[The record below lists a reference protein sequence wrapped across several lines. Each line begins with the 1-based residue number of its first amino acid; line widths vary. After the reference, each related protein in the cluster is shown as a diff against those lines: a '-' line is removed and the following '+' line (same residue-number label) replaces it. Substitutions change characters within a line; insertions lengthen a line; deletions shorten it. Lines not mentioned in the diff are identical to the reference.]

1 MNPSSPDQFRQSV
14 GSRTGRQG
22 TVASTVRLLVSQRLA
37 AAPMFCRSML
47 VLAAL
52 SLGGCGGGGAGDG
65 GSDGGAGGVGGAE
78 SAPSGAS
85 QSCPLTD
92 EQTQKSVAAWKKIAQ
107 FLTTEPRCVNCHGA
121 VNPYIDGVGVDS
133 TPDTDGSLRPVSTK
147 EHEGGQID
155 RSPPGSNTVNSTCVD
170 CHDNMVR
177 PTANTPAAWTLP
189 LASHAFLNKDAT
201 TLCRQIKGATRT
213 ASRFMGHMENDEGS
227 TDFVDTSFLGNRGL
241 SEVKPADYKPPS
253 ISKSEFLQ
261 MGRDWVDAMGGQFQG
276 DESCGCE
283 PRHSGWSGQIHT
295 AVQTDVQ
302 RPRSTGVATGRGVNT
317 VTITVVDGKGT
328 YTGNA
333 TLNYQDPVASWDGAP
348 ITEAT
353 EASGNG
359 TVPVE
364 LQVDVDA
371 AGSYSIRL
379 TYPSGDAE
387 SLVIGTMTDTYCSTR
402 NGTCSTTNQPVYMPK
417 PPGAI
422 GALAGSTSFTGPLT
436 DPARIQSSQA
446 WSGGSLTSS
455 FGKVQNVVT
464 VDLWRSPP

>member
-1 MNPSSPDQFRQSV
+1 MNPSSPDP
-14 GSRTGRQG
+14 SRSLATAPMWWRSMM
-22 TVASTVRLLVSQRLA
+22 VA
-37 AAPMFCRSML
+37 AAVS
-47 VLAAL
+47 LA
-52 SLGGCGGGGAGDG
+52 SCGGGGGGGGGDG
-65 GSDGGAGGVGGAE
+65 GSDGGAGGGGGAQ
-78 SAPSGAS
+78 SAPAGAS
-85 QSCPLTD
+85 QSCPLSD

-155 RSPPGSNTVNSTCVD
+155 RSPPGSNTVNSACIE

-177 PTANTPAAWTLP
+177 PTASTPGVWTLP
-189 LASHAFLNKDAT
+189 LASHAFVNKDAT
-201 TLCRQIKGATRT
+201 TLCRQIKTATGT
-213 ASRFMGHMENDEGS
+213 ASHFMAHMENDEGS

-241 SEVKPADYKPPS
+241 SDVKPADYKPPS
-253 ISKSEFLQ
+253 IAKSEFLQ

-276 DESCGCE
+276 DASCGCE

-302 RPRSTGVATGRGVNT
+302 RPREPGVATGRGVNT

-328 YTGNA
+328 YTGDA

-353 EASGNG
+353 TASGSG

-371 AGSYSIRL
+371 AGQFSITL
-379 TYPSGDAE
+379 TYPSGDID
-387 SLVIGTMTDTYCSTR
+387 SVVIGTMKDTYCSTR
-402 NGTCSTTNQPVYMPK
+402 YGTCSTQNTPVHMPL
-417 PPGAI
+417 PPAAI
-422 GALAGSTSFTGPLT
+422 GAGTGATPFAGTLT
-436 DPARIQSSQA
+436 DPAHIKGSQA
-446 WSGGSLTSS
+446 WSGGSLTSA
-455 FGKVQNVVT
+455 FGKVQNTVT
-464 VDLWRSPP
+464 FDLWRSPP